1 MRRTPTQQSL
11 FGNLKT
17 FNHAIREV
25 KQSLYMVVQASG
37 LSREQALDKVNHL
50 AHAYGVRLVKGNGN
64 GVSMETWEKWL
75 NPADE
80 TRVPPLKA
88 VPLICAALDT
98 LAPLRPLVELAGGRL
113 IDDQEARLLDW
124 AKAYHRA
131 KNARVEMKKLEEG
144 I

>member
-1 MRRTPTQQSL
+1 MQRKPIQQSL
-11 FGNLKT
+11 FNLNT
-17 FNHAIREV
+17 FNHAVRDV
-25 KQSLYMVVQASG
+25 KLYICRVVQDSG
-37 LSREQALDKVNHL
+37 LSREQAMDKVNEL
-50 AHAYGVRLVKGNGN
+50 AKAYGVRLIKGNGN

-88 VPLICAALDT
+88 LPLICAALET
-98 LAPLRPLVELAGGRL
+98 LEPLRPLVELAGGRL
-113 IDDQEARLLDW
+113 VDEQDARLLDW

-131 KNARVEMKKLEEG
+131 KNARQEMKKLEEG